1 MQAIN
6 TVAALETLREKIAH
20 VISLVNEQKGALPSV
35 EIPISSDLNGA
46 QCLVVGWEEGPM
58 IGGIK
63 FMAIIPGIEDEPF
76 NRISL
81 TLVRRV
87 MNDNQLS
94 MVNQMTAQSGINQ
107 PGCGFPQMRYF
118 PQGLTIPNTSIQR
131 TAVCVLN
138 PTEVGEATIDTA
150 VTAAFVKFVEMNQ
163 IISVT
168 SLSGLV
174 IVMDENGASVSVTDP
189 KLPGQDLFKYRS
201 PDNQDLEFALHKA
214 AAVALVHHKENHHL
228 TFKQVHET
236 KPLFFS

>member
-35 EIPISSDLNGA
+35 EIPISSDLNGL
-46 QCLVVGWEEGPM
+46 QCLVVDWEEGPM

-63 FMAIIPGIEDEPF
+63 YMAIMPGIEDEPF

-87 MNDNQLS
+87 MNDNQLGTL
-94 MVNQMTAQSGINQ
+94 NRMTAQSRINQ
-107 PGCGFPQMRYF
+107 PGCVLPQTRYF
-118 PQGLTIPNTSIQR
+118 PQGLTIPNVSIQR
-131 TAVCVLN
+131 TAVWTLN
-138 PTEVGEATIDTA
+138 PTEVGETTIDTA

-163 IISVT
+163 IVTMT

-174 IVMDENGASVSVTDP
+174 IIVDENGASISVTDP
-189 KLPGQDLFKYRS
+189 KLPEQDLFKYRS
-201 PDNQDLEFALHKA
+201 PDNQDLEFALYKA
-214 AAVALVHHKENHHL
+214 AALALVHHKENHHI
-228 TFKQVHET
+228 TFKQVYET
-236 KPLFFS
+236 KPFIFS